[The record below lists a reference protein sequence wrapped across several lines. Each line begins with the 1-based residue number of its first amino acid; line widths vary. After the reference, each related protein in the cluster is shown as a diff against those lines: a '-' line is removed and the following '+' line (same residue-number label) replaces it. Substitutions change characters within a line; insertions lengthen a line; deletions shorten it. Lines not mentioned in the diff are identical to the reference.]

1 MEKLYYNNGRN
12 PKRSEIMRKLGQR
25 LSTAFRHFMT
35 GRYGTDKLNTLL
47 LGLGFV
53 SCFVSV
59 LIGNNAV
66 SLLFTVLAYGF
77 MLFALFRCFS
87 RNTYRRYR
95 ENRKY
100 LLLKERIRD
109 RKHRYFTCPRCR
121 QTVRVPRGKGK
132 IAITCP
138 KCKEKFTKKA

>member
-1 MEKLYYNNGRN
+1 MYNGDVKNL
-12 PKRSEIMRKLGQR
+12 KRSELMKKLGQR
-25 LSTAFRHFMT
+25 LSTAFRHFMM

-53 SCFVSV
+53 SCFASA
-59 LIGNNAV
+59 LIRNNGV
-66 SLLFTVLAYGF
+66 SLLFTILAYGF
-77 MLFALFRCFS
+77 MIVALFRCFS
-87 RNTYRRYR
+87 RNTYKRYR

-138 KCKEKFTKKA
+138 KCREKFTKRS

>member
-1 MEKLYYNNGRN
+1 
-12 PKRSEIMRKLGQR
+12 MRKLGQR
-25 LSTAFRHFMT
+25 FSAAFRRFMM

-47 LGLGFV
+47 LSLGFI
-53 SCFVSV
+53 SCFISV
-59 LIGNNAV
+59 LMGNYLV
-66 SLLFTVLAYGF
+66 SLIFTALAYGF
-77 MLFALFRCFS
+77 MMIALFRCFS
-87 RNTYRRYR
+87 RNTYKRYR

-100 LLLKERIRD
+100 LLFKERIRD
-109 RKHRYFTCPRCR
+109 REHRYFSCPRCR